1 MSKTEII
8 NEEPNIPEAVPQ
20 SEEDKFFGKTT
31 EINNTI
37 PEGLEVEVIDDVE
50 VVNDTPK
57 EDRVAK
63 KSEDNTPDVDDETV
77 DKEISDYSKRAGDR
91 IAKIKYEYHEER
103 RAKEAASRESE
114 EAIKR
119 LQTLMSENQKLQAMV
134 DQGGEVLN
142 KQAYNN
148 ALWAKQNAQESFKKA
163 YEEGNADEMTKAQE
177 LLSKAT
183 LAEQQASSMA
193 AQVQHEI
200 ASKMPVEQPVAPPQ
214 QQLDPEMQAWSQKNP
229 WFMGSEPV
237 HKEMTSFAMYVD
249 QSLQAKGIDPA
260 SKATEYYQE
269 VDVAMRQQFPTFFGV
284 QPSNQP
290 EMAESNTSKRQ
301 PSTVVASATRDSGN
315 KKPTQIRLT
324 QTQVKLA
331 RQLGISPEQY
341 ANQLLREA

>member
-1 MSKTEII
+1 
-8 NEEPNIPEAVPQ
+8 
-20 SEEDKFFGKTT
+20 
-31 EINNTI
+31 
-37 PEGLEVEVIDDVE
+37 
-50 VVNDTPK
+50 
-57 EDRVAK
+57 
-63 KSEDNTPDVDDETV
+63 
-77 DKEISDYSKRAGDR
+77 
-91 IAKIKYEYHEER
+91 
-103 RAKEAASRESE
+103 
-114 EAIKR
+114 
-119 LQTLMSENQKLQAMV
+119 MSENQKLQAMV
-134 DQGGEVLN
+134 DQGGQVLN

-148 ALWAKQNAQESFKKA
+148 ALWAKQNAQEAFKKA

-200 ASKMPVEQPVAPPQ
+200 ASKMPVEQPVAPQQ

-290 EMAESNTSKRQ
+290 EMVQENETPKRQ